1 MNRLGMWSG
10 FAYFLLGAAY
20 AVVVAIGMAK
30 TGLAKPITDPILAI
44 MELMTLLGAPLLVII
59 MAAVHASA
67 APPKKAYS
75 GAALAFMT
83 LVVGLTCAVHFVG
96 LTAIRQVGTARIA
109 WPSPFYALELL
120 AWDIFLGL
128 SLICA
133 APVFQ
138 GNRRK
143 RTISIWL
150 LVTGILCVAG
160 TLGPATGNMRFQ
172 FIAVAAY
179 GVLLPI
185 TSLLLAEDF
194 HRADRVDRA
203 RPAA

>member
-1 MNRLGMWSG
+1 MNRLGMWSA

-30 TGLAKPITDPILAI
+30 TGLTKPIVDPILAI
-44 MELMTLLGAPLLVII
+44 MEVMTLLWAPLLVII

-67 APPKKAYS
+67 APDKKAYS

-83 LVVGLTCAVHFVG
+83 LVVGLTCAVHFVS
-96 LTAIRQVGTARIA
+96 LTAIRQVGAARIA
-109 WPSPFYALELL
+109 WPSALYALELL
-120 AWDIFLGL
+120 GWDVFLGL

-138 GNRRK
+138 GSRLK
-143 RTISIWL
+143 RTICICL
-150 LVTGILCVAG
+150 LVTGILCIVG
-160 TLGPATGNMRFQ
+160 ILGPATGDMRFQ

-179 GVLLPI
+179 GILLPV
-185 TSLLLAEDF
+185 TVLFLAEDF
-194 HRADRVDRA
+194 HRADRVGRA